1 MSLKIELQE
10 MIFTKSDVANI
21 EVANGMVTIRLKDQE
36 VRIISEEEW
45 YGIEC
50 YFSNCLIKRIR
61 QYYKDL
67 HQIKVKDH
75 AVLICCIF

>member
-1 MSLKIELQE
+1 MNLKIEVQG
-10 MIFTKSDVANI
+10 MVFIKSDVANI

-50 YFSNCLIKRIR
+50 YFSDCLIMRIR

-67 HQIKVKDH
+67 HQNRIKNH
-75 AVLICCIF
+75 AILICCIF